1 MDISNAHNSAVINQ
15 IRLQFHTSIY
25 GTIMKQLLHI
35 YKNSSFL
42 MTDFRHSTTLRLKVN
57 VSIASEEDILVSN
70 ANQPQNAIFVDTN
83 TM

>member
-1 MDISNAHNSAVINQ
+1 
-15 IRLQFHTSIY
+15 
-25 GTIMKQLLHI
+25 
-35 YKNSSFL
+35 

-83 TM
+83 TI